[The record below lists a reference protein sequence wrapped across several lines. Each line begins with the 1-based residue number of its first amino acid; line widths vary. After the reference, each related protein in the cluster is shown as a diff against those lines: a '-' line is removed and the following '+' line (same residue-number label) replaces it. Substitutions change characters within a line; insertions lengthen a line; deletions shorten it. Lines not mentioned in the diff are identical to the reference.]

1 MVAVF
6 FPYLSVK
13 VYNLLDR
20 LDLWDPRDLWD
31 PQDWLELRVLFLD
44 PLDRPER
51 PLPSPQCHLTHLMSA
66 EPLDG
71 LRRMGPGS
79 TGRMTAINSTASG
92 VRMASAQSGVAAPLV
107 GTAVVSM
114 LKPQSEREGGWI
126 QLHAHTL
133 IHEGELRRGT
143 GTPEPDPVCP
153 WGIFCSTSR
162 LCFHGHRNT
171 LDGVSTYRIHS
182 NRHTP

>member
-1 MVAVF
+1 MR
-6 FPYLSVK
+6 PT
-13 VYNLLDR
+13 DR
-20 LDLWDPRDLWD
+20 LDSEATRVTRDLRD
-31 PQDWLELRVLFLD
+31 RLGLRVLFVD

-51 PLPSPQCHLTHLMSA
+51 PLPSPQCHLPHLMPA

-79 TGRMTAINSTASG
+79 TGRMNVINSKASG